1 MKALFNIFG
10 ERPSQEDAHH
20 MSSNGDFKTL
30 IENEKKLRA
39 SIEKELQK
47 FKVILKDLNFGVVIL
62 DSNLN
67 DVFINNEASSILFS
81 SGLESFKEFVE
92 KHFEILDS
100 SEDTVI
106 ALGNLNNIKV
116 FSKRVYVGNEEFIVL
131 TFHRD
136 KILSDLVNGVLCSL
150 VEYIAY
156 MFFNIYSI
164 KFENAMISIYVSE
177 EFKKELKNLIDETN
191 KFEKLNDITKQTKEK
206 VEDTKNI
213 LEIIQNI
220 ANQTNLL
227 ALNASIEAARV
238 GEYGRGFS
246 VVAEEVRKLADKTT
260 QSAEEIKQL
269 IESLITIVDGSTA
282 VLNDIATGVR
292 NKVSYFEEE
301 FETIYNSIDR
311 INISILKSTDM
322 LMEIWNMIKNSE
334 KIIQDKYFYRYIEVL
349 QRIIDHSLYI
359 NNMIDYIIGKK
370 PDWKPSSHR
379 ECCLG
384 KWIYSPD
391 KKIEFGELAPE
402 AERFFAKIEQPHKEF
417 HTIGFQLH
425 EAYQQGDIKTTLEL
439 GYRLLNQS
447 AQLIQLLKDFSK
459 TIKSC
464 IY

>member
-1 MKALFNIFG
+1 MKTLFSLFG
-10 ERPSQEDAHH
+10 ERKPQEKNSDVG
-20 MSSNGDFKTL
+20 NINVDKTL
-30 IENEKKLRA
+30 LEKEKKLKESLERELKKYKA
-39 SIEKELQK
+39 FLKELK
-47 FKVILKDLNFGVVIL
+47 FGIVIL
-62 DSNLN
+62 DKDLK
-67 DVFINNEASSILFS
+67 DVFINTEASNFLFS
-81 SGLESFKEFVE
+81 SGLPSFKDFVE
-92 KHFEILDS
+92 EHPEVLEEV
-100 SEDTVI
+100 EDKII

-116 FSKRVYVGNEEFIVL
+116 FSKKIYVENEEYLIL
-131 TFHRD
+131 TLYRD

-177 EFKKELKNLIDETN
+177 EFKKELKNLITETG
-191 KFEKLNDITKQTKEK
+191 KFEKLNDITRQTKEK

-269 IESLITIVDGSTA
+269 IESLITIVDGSTE
-282 VLNDIATGVR
+282 VIKDIATGVR
-292 NKVSYFEEE
+292 NKVSYFEKE

-311 INISILKSTDM
+311 INVSILKSTEM
-322 LMEIWNMIKNSE
+322 LMEIWNMIKDSE

-379 ECCLG
+379 DCCLG

-391 KKIEFGELAPE
+391 KRADFGDLASD
-402 AERFFAKIEQPHKEF
+402 AERFFSKIEQPHKEF
-417 HTIGFQLH
+417 HTIGFKLY
-425 EAYQQGDIKTTLEL
+425 EAYQQGDIKTTLDL
-439 GYRLLNQS
+439 GYKLLNKS
-447 AQLIQLLKDFSK
+447 AELIQLLKEFSK
-459 TIKSC
+459 NIKSC